1 MLKDYEIV
9 KKFKQGATIAGLT
22 DNIYY
27 QEKADNALRQK
38 KERVKV
44 SRIEIKC
51 IVESAIYQDIM
62 RNKS

>member
-9 KKFKQGATIAGLT
+9 EKFKKGATIAGLT

-38 KERVKV
+38 KERVRV
-44 SRIEIKC
+44 NRIEIKR
-51 IVESAIYQDIM
+51 IVENAIYQDVM
-62 RNKS
+62 RNKV

>member
-9 KKFKQGATIAGLT
+9 DKFKHGATIAGLT

-38 KERVKV
+38 KERVP
-44 SRIEIKC
+44 
-51 IVESAIYQDIM
+51 
-62 RNKS
+62 